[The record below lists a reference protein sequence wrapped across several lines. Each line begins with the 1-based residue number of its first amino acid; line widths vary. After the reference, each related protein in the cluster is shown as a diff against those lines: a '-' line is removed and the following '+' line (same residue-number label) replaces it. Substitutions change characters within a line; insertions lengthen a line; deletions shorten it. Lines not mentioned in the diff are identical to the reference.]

1 MEENNVHI
9 ARYSGLKL
17 KDYMAYACGDLGICL
32 GFTLQS
38 ALIQTYYT
46 DCLLLHPLFVMIM
59 FVLARIW
66 DGINDP
72 MMGRICDRMKPNR
85 FGKYKRWFLYGAIP
99 FAATIFLMFIKWPGF
114 GVTPTNVWVYIYA
127 TVTYVLFGMAMT
139 AIQIPYG
146 SLASVVTLNQKER
159 SKLSIWRSIGSSI
172 GSLPVILVSSLAF
185 KSTGVDYTVLIIGI
199 SIMSALAI
207 LFLMLAFLG
216 NKERAPIPEPQPRV
230 KGAMRAGIKRIFS
243 TRSMIAICIISAI
256 FLAGSMF
263 STGYY
268 TYIIRQYFNRSGF
281 LTMLPSFFVVLVA
294 FILMFFL
301 QKITYKFGKK
311 EVCTVG
317 MALAA
322 IANLCMLFLLNK
334 GISTGILVGFFILNF
349 LSCFGSGVLNMAVWG
364 MATDAIDDIQ
374 LKHGIREDGTSYAL
388 FMFFRKCG
396 QALSAITINGS
407 LLAFGYSY
415 NPGEKAHFTS
425 EQLQTMFILASVI
438 PAALY
443 GVCTVL
449 FIFWFP
455 INKKRLMEIEQEKE
469 KFLSRDNIKIK
480 GPIYK
485 SKKIGNDK

>member
-1 MEENNVHI
+1 MEDRNVNI
-9 ARYSGLKL
+9 ARYSGLKT

-46 DCLLLHPLFVMIM
+46 DVLLLHPLFVMIM
-59 FVLARIW
+59 FVIARIW

-72 MMGRICDRMKPNR
+72 MMGRVCDKMKPNK
-85 FGKYKRWFLYGAIP
+85 FGKYRRWFLYGAIP
-99 FAATIFLMFIKWPGF
+99 FAVTIFLMFIKWPGF
-114 GVTPTNVWVYIYA
+114 GVTSDNIGVYIYA
-127 TVTYVLFGMAMT
+127 TITYVLFGMAMT
-139 AIQIPYG
+139 TIQIPYG

-185 KSTGVDYTVLIIGI
+185 KSTGVDYKVLIIGI

-207 LFLMLAFLG
+207 LFLMLAFIG
-216 NKERAPIPEPQPRV
+216 NKERAPLPPPQPRV
-230 KGAMRAGIKRIFS
+230 KGAMKAGIKRIFT
-243 TRSMIAICIISAI
+243 TRSMIAICTISAI

-268 TYIIRQYFNRSGF
+268 TYIIRQYFERSGF

-301 QKITYKFGKK
+301 QKITNRFGKK
-311 EVCTVG
+311 EVCTFG

-322 IANLCMLFLLNK
+322 IANLCMLFLLHK
-334 GISTGILVGFFILNF
+334 GTSTGILVTFFVLNF
-349 LSCFGSGVLNMAVWG
+349 VSCLGSGVLNMAVWG
-364 MATDAIDDIQ
+364 MATDAIDDLQ
-374 LKHGIREDGTSYAL
+374 LKHGIREDGTCYAL

-396 QALSAITINGS
+396 QAFSAITINGS

-415 NPGEKAHFTS
+415 SPGEKPKFTPD
-425 EQLQTMFILASVI
+425 QLNIMFTLASVI

-443 GVCTVL
+443 GVCTLL

-455 INKKRLMEIEQEKE
+455 LDKERLIEIEKE
-469 KFLSRDNIKIK
+469 KEVLLASKNNNLKAK
-480 GPIYK
+480 K
-485 SKKIGNDK
+485 SKN